1 MLHQSYGAHT
11 GLATDQIAPPHSL
24 SIPLRDALLNA
35 THGLDTSGTSSLAVA
50 VPLLL
55 STLEQTAWP
64 ASTIT
69 LAVANLLSDS
79 GFAPIVT
86 GCTGVSL
93 LLLAVA
99 A

>member
-11 GLATDQIAPPHSL
+11 RLATDLIAPPRSP
-24 SIPLRDALLNA
+24 SIPLRDALLDA

-55 STLEQTAWP
+55 SPLEQTTWL

-69 LAVANLLSDS
+69 LAAAILLGDS

-93 LLLAVA
+93 LLLPVA